1 MIKVNNLSKEFH
13 EQGTSNELLAV
24 DHVDFTIQNG
34 SFCALVGESGS
45 GKSTLAQLMCGLLV
59 PSSGEVLFEGKNISL
74 FRGKQKQ
81 VLRSKIQLILQDGK
95 GAMDPRFTVYQ
106 IIAEPIRNF
115 RKLSKKEEEREIN
128 DLLTMMELPEEIKLR
143 KAHELSGGQ
152 QKRVCIARA
161 LAAQP
166 DVLIFD
172 EAVSGLDVLVRKHAQ
187 GQIVIPVFVFRDQ
200 ALHGIAHFQLL
211 PHPAAGL
218 MTGFI
223 IIKTEQNG
231 IELRHLFQHLQYRL
245 NGCAATGYIAVPL
258 PVLRI
263 KGDEGQHIDGRFKH
277 IQASACADIMEAVLP
292 FL

>member
-1 MIKVNNLSKEFH
+1 MDSPPITRNI
-13 EQGTSNELLAV
+13 AAPAAIR
-24 DHVDFTIQNG
+24 IQ
-34 SFCALVGESGS
+34 
-45 GKSTLAQLMCGLLV
+45 TLA
-59 PSSGEVLFEGKNISL
+59 FNISPHFIHRKTL
-74 FRGKQKQ
+74 SIFR
-81 VLRSKIQLILQDGK
+81 
-95 GAMDPRFTVYQ
+95 
-106 IIAEPIRNF
+106 
-115 RKLSKKEEEREIN
+115 
-128 DLLTMMELPEEIKLR
+128 
-143 KAHELSGGQ
+143 
-152 QKRVCIARA
+152 
-161 LAAQP
+161 
-166 DVLIFD
+166 
-172 EAVSGLDVLVRKHAQ
+172 AQ

-231 IELRHLFQHLQYRL
+231 IELRHLFQQLQYRL